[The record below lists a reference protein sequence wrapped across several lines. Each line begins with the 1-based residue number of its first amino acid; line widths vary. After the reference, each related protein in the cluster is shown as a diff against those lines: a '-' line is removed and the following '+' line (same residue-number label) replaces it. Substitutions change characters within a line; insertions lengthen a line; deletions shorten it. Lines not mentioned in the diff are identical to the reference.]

1 MDRRSFLLGASA
13 SGAAAASGVGF
24 WRWQDITP
32 TLLYP
37 GREAGHALRD
47 MAHTRAAL
55 PGPSAEYDADVVI
68 LGSGIAGLTTAWKL
82 AREGF
87 RNFILVAGPELHGN
101 AASGLY
107 AVGAESLRYPTG
119 AHYLPLPSMES
130 THVREMLA
138 AFGIITDGAITE
150 RPSFDERALVHA
162 PDERLFVDGRW
173 QEGLVPGGDVAGQGR
188 SEGRSESDR
197 FFALI
202 ETLRVARGADGRK
215 VFAIPVA
222 AASADPVWT
231 ALDRIS
237 FSAWLAR
244 ENFVDPAL
252 HWYLDYCCRDDYG
265 ANAAQ
270 VSAWAGLHFFAARN
284 GQAANAERGAVLTW
298 PGGLA
303 ALATRL
309 ERAAFAMPS
318 AAPSAATRGM
328 TPRLI
333 AGTAVSLRHVAGG
346 VEASCV
352 SAGPVA
358 SNFIVRARRAVSAMP
373 LHVAA
378 HVVDSMLADG
388 YDTVLH
394 AQPVASWMVANFM
407 MNRFPEEEPGAELA
421 WDNVLYGSDGLGYV
435 VSTHQDIRVAPAAQT
450 VFTAYRALADL
461 APDAARRWLQDASP
475 SEIGELAARELRTV
489 YGWRFAPCVARV
501 EITLRGHAMATPAPG
516 TLANAGLRALQAA
529 DGAVLYAHSDLS
541 GYSVF
546 EEAAWW
552 GWRAAEKILAG

>member
-13 SGAAAASGVGF
+13 IGAATASGVGF

-47 MAHTRAAL
+47 GARARANL
-55 PGPSAEYDADVVI
+55 PSPSAEYDADVVI

-101 AASGLY
+101 ARSSVY
-107 AVGAESLRYPTG
+107 APGAERLRYPTG

-138 AFGIITDGAITE
+138 AFGLITDGAMTE

-173 QEGLVPGGDVAGQGR
+173 QEGLVPAGSAAESGR
-188 SEGRSESDR
+188 SEIDR

-202 ETLRVARGADGRK
+202 ETLRVARGVDGRK
-215 VFAIPVA
+215 AFAIPVA
-222 AASADPVWT
+222 AASTDPAWT
-231 ALDRIS
+231 ALDRIP
-237 FSAWLAR
+237 FAAWLAR

-252 HWYLDYCCRDDYG
+252 RWYLDYCCRDDYG

-284 GQAANAERGAVLTW
+284 GLAANAERGAVLTW
-298 PGGLA
+298 PGGLD
-303 ALATRL
+303 ALATQL
-309 ERAAFAMPS
+309 ERAAFPTPS
-318 AAPSAATRGM
+318 AAPDGIA
-328 TPRLI
+328 PRLI
-333 AGTAVSLRHVAGG
+333 AGTAVSLLHVARG
-346 VEASCV
+346 VEVTCVTEGPAAS
-352 SAGPVA
+352 S
-358 SNFIVRARRAVSAMP
+358 FIVRARRAVSAMP

-378 HVVDSMLADG
+378 HVVDSILADG
-388 YDTVLH
+388 YDSSRH
-394 AQPVASWMVANFM
+394 APPVASWMIANFM
-407 MNRFPEEEPGAELA
+407 MNRFPEEEPGADLA

-450 VFTAYRALADL
+450 VFTAYRALAGMK
-461 APDAARRWLQDASP
+461 PHETRRWLQDASP

-489 YGWRFAPCVARV
+489 YGWRFAPCVERV

-516 TLANAGLRALQAA
+516 TLANAGLSALRAA

-552 GWRAAEKILAG
+552 GWRAAEKILSA

>member
-1 MDRRSFLLGASA
+1 MNRRSFLLGAGA
-13 SGAAAASGVGF
+13 IGAAGAGGLGF
-24 WRWQDITP
+24 WRWQEITP
-32 TLLYP
+32 TLVHP
-37 GREAGHALRD
+37 GRDAGHALRD
-47 MAHTRAAL
+47 AARTRSAL
-55 PGPSAEYDADVVI
+55 PAPFAEYDADVVI

-87 RNFILVAGPELHGN
+87 RNFILVAGPEPHGN

-107 AVGAESLRYPTG
+107 AVGAERLRYPTG

-138 AFGIITDGAITE
+138 AFGVITGGAMSE

-162 PDERLFVDGRW
+162 PDERLFVAGRW
-173 QEGLVPGGDVAGQGR
+173 REELAPGSDTAASGQ
-188 SEGRSESDR
+188 SDSDR

-222 AASADPVWT
+222 AASTDPEWT

-237 FSAWLAR
+237 FAAWLVR
-244 ENFVDPAL
+244 ENFVNPAL
-252 HWYLDYCCRDDYG
+252 RWYLDYCCRDDYG

-270 VSAWAGLHFFAARN
+270 VSAWAGLHYFAARN

-298 PGGLA
+298 PGGLDT
-303 ALATRL
+303 LATRL
-309 ERAAFAMPS
+309 ERAAFA
-318 AAPSAATRGM
+318 APSATRSDARGGSA
-328 TPRLI
+328 PRLI
-333 AGTAVSLRHVAGG
+333 AGTAVSLRHVARG
-346 VEASCV
+346 VEATCV
-352 SAGPVA
+352 TAGPA
-358 SNFIVRARRAVSAMP
+358 PSSFIVRARRAVSAMP

-378 HVVDSMLADG
+378 HVVDSMRADG
-388 YDTVLH
+388 YDASRH
-394 AQPVASWMVANFM
+394 APRLASWMVANFM
-407 MNRFPEEEPGAELA
+407 MNRFPAEEPGADLA
-421 WDNVLYGSDGLGYV
+421 WDNVLYGSDGLGYI
-435 VSTHQDIRVAPAAQT
+435 VSTHQEIRVAPAPQT
-450 VFTAYRALADL
+450 VFTAYRALAGTGPDA

-516 TLANAGLRALQAA
+516 TLVNAGLAALRAA

-552 GWRAAEKILAG
+552 GWRAAEKILAA